1 MVDKN
6 KDYVTKLKLM
16 ITVKTLSEYNDRNKV
31 AAKQK
36 TIKKREPFSG
46 I

>member
-31 AAKQK
+31 AVKQK
-36 TIKKREPFSG
+36 NNQTKGAF
-46 I
+46 